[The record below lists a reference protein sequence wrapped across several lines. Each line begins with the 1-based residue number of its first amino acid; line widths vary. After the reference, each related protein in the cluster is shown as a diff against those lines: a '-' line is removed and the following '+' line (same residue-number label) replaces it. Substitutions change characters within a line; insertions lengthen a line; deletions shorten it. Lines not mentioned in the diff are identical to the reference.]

1 MVLKIYYLTAFKKSA
16 MKRAILILF
25 VVAGAV
31 FQFCSTPKQAQ
42 VQVAKANYTSDVQP
56 LITMH
61 CSPCH
66 IPPKGNKEAL
76 NTYDAA
82 KKNIDESIAR
92 IKKNPDE
99 KGFMP
104 FKHPKLSD
112 STINVFVKWKEDGL
126 LEK

>member
-1 MVLKIYYLTAFKKSA
+1 MKKIVLFS
-16 MKRAILILF
+16 LI
-25 VVAGAV
+25 ASGTV
-31 FQFCSTPKQAQ
+31 FQFCTSTKKAQAP
-42 VQVAKANYTSDVQP
+42 VQKVTYTADVAP
-56 LITMH
+56 LIQNN

-82 KKNIDESIAR
+82 KAHIDESIKR
-92 IKKNPDE
+92 IQLNPTD

-112 STINVFVKWKEDGL
+112 STITVFVKWKEDGL

>member
-1 MVLKIYYLTAFKKSA
+1 MKKS
-16 MKRAILILF
+16 ILILL
-25 VVAGAV
+25 VMAGGV
-31 FQFCSTPKQAQ
+31 FQFCTSTRKAQASI
-42 VQVAKANYTSDVQP
+42 AKVNYTTDVQP

-76 NTYDAA
+76 NTYEAVKA
-82 KKNIDESIAR
+82 HIDETISR
-92 IKKNPDE
+92 INKNPDE

>member
-1 MVLKIYYLTAFKKSA
+1 MKKTVLML
-16 MKRAILILF
+16 LL
-25 VVAGAV
+25 VVGV
-31 FQFCSTPKQAQ
+31 LFQFCSTGKKAQASVPK
-42 VQVAKANYTSDVQP
+42 VTYTASVEP

-76 NTYDAA
+76 NTYGAA
-82 KKNIDESIAR
+82 KAHVNDVIAR
-92 IKKNPDE
+92 MQKNPDE

-104 FKHPKLSD
+104 LRHPKLSD
-112 STINVFVKWKEDGL
+112 STINVFVQWKADGL

>member
-1 MVLKIYYLTAFKKSA
+1 MKKIVLFS
-16 MKRAILILF
+16 LI
-25 VVAGAV
+25 ATGTI
-31 FQFCSTPKQAQ
+31 FQFCSSTKKAQAPAP
-42 VQVAKANYTSDVQP
+42 AKVTYAANVQP
-56 LITMH
+56 VIQNN

-82 KKNIDESIAR
+82 KAHIDESIKR
-92 IKKNPDE
+92 IQLNPTD

-104 FKHPKLSD
+104 FKHPKLAD
-112 STINVFVKWKEDGL
+112 STINVFVQWKADGL

>member
-1 MVLKIYYLTAFKKSA
+1 M
-16 MKRAILILF
+16 ILF
-25 VVAGAV
+25 LVTGAL
-31 FQFCSTPKQAQ
+31 FQFCSSTKKAQAS
-42 VQVAKANYTSDVQP
+42 VPMVTYTANVQP
-56 LITMH
+56 LIEMH

-76 NTYDAA
+76 NNFETA
-82 KKNIDESIAR
+82 KANIDESIVR
-92 IKKNPDE
+92 INKKPDE

-112 STINVFVKWKEDGL
+112 STVNVFVQWKADGL

>member
-1 MVLKIYYLTAFKKSA
+1 MKKIVLLSVIAAAVT
-16 MKRAILILF
+16 
-25 VVAGAV
+25 V
-31 FQFCSTPKQAQ
+31 FQFCSSPKAAQ
-42 VQVAKANYTSDVQP
+42 QTAVAKVNYTADVEP

-76 NTYDAA
+76 HTYDGA
-82 KKNIDESIAR
+82 KANIDESLVR
-92 IKKNPDE
+92 IKLSPGD

-112 STINVFVKWKEDGL
+112 SVVTVFVKWKEDGL

>member
-1 MVLKIYYLTAFKKSA
+1 MKKT
-16 MKRAILILF
+16 ILVSLVI
-25 VVAGAV
+25 AGTV
-31 FQFCSTPKQAQ
+31 FQFCTSTKKIADVPRST
-42 VQVAKANYTSDVQP
+42 YTADIQP
-56 LITMH
+56 TITMH

-66 IPPKGNKEAL
+66 IPPRGNKEAL

-82 KKNIDESIAR
+82 KAHIDESIAR
-92 IKKNPDE
+92 IKKAPEE

>member
-1 MVLKIYYLTAFKKSA
+1 MKKI
-16 MKRAILILF
+16 ILISLLS
-25 VVAGAV
+25 AGTI
-31 FQFCSTPKQAQ
+31 FQFCSTTKQAQ
-42 VQVAKANYTSDVQP
+42 VPVAKVTYAGNVQP
-56 LITMH
+56 LIQNN

-76 NTYDAA
+76 NTYESA
-82 KKNIDESIAR
+82 KAHIDESITR
-92 IKKNPDE
+92 IKRNPDE

-112 STINVFVKWKEDGL
+112 STINVFVKWKDDGL